1 MSTDWSQVYQAT
13 FPEVVRYIYRKLWDE
28 ERAHELA
35 QDAFVRALDHDPDD
49 ARAWVFAIA
58 GNLAKDEVRKAV
70 RRRQHLTLIKAES
83 DPADPGPDPYEDL
96 EKKERSE
103 RARSALESLSERDKE
118 VLLLWD
124 AGLSY
129 GEIAERT
136 GLAPGAMGTTLARA
150 RQRLNRA
157 FESPE
162 EIHVAR
168 G

>member
-1 MSTDWSQVYQAT
+1 MSTDWSQVYRAT
-13 FPEVVRYIYRKLWDE
+13 FPEVVRYIYRKLWDQ

-35 QDAFVRALDHDPDD
+35 QDAFLRALDHDPED
-49 ARAWVFAIA
+49 ARAWVFTIA
-58 GNLAKDEVRKAV
+58 GNLARDEKRKAA
-70 RRRQHLTLIKAES
+70 RRGRHLTLIGAES
-83 DPADPGPDPYEDL
+83 DPADPRPDPHEEL
-96 EKKERSE
+96 ERKERTE
-103 RARSALESLSERDKE
+103 RARLALESLSERDRE

-129 GEIAERT
+129 GEIAEQT
-136 GLAPGAMGTTLARA
+136 GLAPGAMGTTLGRA

-157 FESPE
+157 FDSPE